1 MADVGYLDN
10 TLVHVHSI
18 KEMDNKKAVVG
29 QNGQALCDLGK
40 LSKNQWREWPQL
52 ASEHWHRPA
61 LEYGARKEE
70 QLHIY

>member
-40 LSKNQWREWPQL
+40 LSKNQWRE
-52 ASEHWHRPA
+52 
-61 LEYGARKEE
+61 
-70 QLHIY
+70 